1 MSSRPRLVGPPRP
14 NNTSF
19 LLNGLRALLAV
30 WLVVYGSSGGGVDGR
45 SGGRC

>member
-19 LLNGLRALLAV
+19 LLNGLDSAHPYGWAETSLAPHHNY
-30 WLVVYGSSGGGVDGR
+30 W
-45 SGGRC
+45 